1 MSTNLIQTGVEI
13 MQHQY
18 DIHAFIGDDFHDTHH
33 HVTGTYRACMKEI
46 RSRKRPWEHF
56 KIIEK
61 TRM

>member
-1 MSTNLIQTGVEI
+1 

-33 HVTGTYRACMKEI
+33 HVTGTYRACMKEL
-46 RSRKRPWEHF
+46 RSRKLPWEHL

-61 TRM
+61 TRL